1 MSESPL
7 PAARPSIR
15 KWPAVVILILAAVAI
30 GIVQSWTEWPFRR
43 KELIAVPISTGVRFV
58 SLTIAAIA
66 GVLLLLWWLFLSRA
80 ALRFRIYPVI
90 ALASL
95 GVFAKLTLRIGGFT
109 GDLIPTLEWK
119 WQSTRTVL
127 GSESATG
134 GSVLR
139 GDYPQFLGPDRNG
152 ILSGARPRIGTGS
165 NAPVELWR
173 VPVGAGWSGFAVAG
187 RMAITLEQH
196 GNSEH
201 VVARD
206 VITGRHV
213 WSVTNEARYAT
224 PLGGEGP
231 RSTPT
236 IDGGRVFTQGATG
249 WLQAM
254 ELETGRVLWGTNIL
268 SFSGAGLPEWGISG
282 SPLVVSNRVY
292 ALAGGREGKSLLV
305 FDAASGRVLATGGDG
320 SANYASP
327 AWMTLAGIP
336 QVVVIN
342 GRAVTAHDPVT
353 AKILWTRPW
362 GTGFPLVANPVEIP
376 GNRLLVSAG
385 YAVGSELLEVVRDSG
400 GSLLASN
407 VWSSKRLKAKFS
419 NPIRIGS
426 LVVGL
431 DDGILAAIDLA
442 DGSQKW
448 KEGRY
453 GHGQGVWIG
462 GLLIQMSEE
471 GELVVLE
478 PDATGPNER
487 ERIRVFDRKTW
498 NPIALA
504 GDLLLARNDRE
515 AVCYRLTLETKVA
528 AVR

>member
-1 MSESPL
+1 M
-7 PAARPSIR
+7 A
-15 KWPAVVILILAAVAI
+15 ILVLAAIAI
-30 GIVQSWTEWPFRR
+30 GFVQSWTEWPFQR
-43 KELIAVPISTGVRFV
+43 KELIAVPISTGVRFI
-58 SLTIAAIA
+58 SLTIGTIA
-66 GVLLLLWWLFLSRA
+66 GVLLLLWWLFFSRA
-80 ALRFRIYPVI
+80 ALRLRLYPLV
-90 ALASL
+90 ALVGL
-95 GVFAKLTLRIGGFT
+95 GVFAGLTLRIGGFT

-119 WQSTRTVL
+119 WRSTRKVL
-127 GSESATG
+127 GSESSSGTA
-134 GSVLR
+134 SLR
-139 GDYPQFLGPDRNG
+139 GDYPQFLGPARNG
-152 ILSGARPRIGTGS
+152 ILSGSRPRIGSGS

-196 GNSEH
+196 GTTEQ

-206 VITGRHV
+206 VITGRDV
-213 WSVTNEARYAT
+213 WSATNEARYFT

-236 IDGGRVFTQGATG
+236 IVDGRVLTQGATG
-249 WLQAM
+249 WLQAL
-254 ELETGRVLWGTNIL
+254 ELETGRLLWGTNIL
-268 SFSGAGLPEWGISG
+268 AFAEAGLPEWGISG

-305 FDAASGRVLATGGDG
+305 FDAATGRLLASGGDG

-327 AWMTLAGIP
+327 AWMTLAGTP
-336 QVVVIN
+336 QVVVLN
-342 GRAVTAHDPVT
+342 GRAVTAHDPIS
-353 AKILWTRPW
+353 AKVLWSRPW
-362 GTGFPLVANPVEIP
+362 GTGFPLVANPVEVP
-376 GNRLLVSAG
+376 GSRLLVSGG

-400 GSLLASN
+400 GTLQVSN

-419 NPIRIGS
+419 NPIRIGT

-471 GELVVLE
+471 GELVMLE

-515 AVCYRLTLETKVA
+515 AVCYRLGLETRVA